1 MLCDDC
7 MMKRLKLGKYLVE
20 EVQEA
25 PRFSHLNHL
34 FPECIYTLIR
44 QEDGRA
50 FRVRFVKSAG
60 WKAGDRLELDEGV
73 VKAAC
78 LE

>member
-1 MLCDDC
+1 
-7 MMKRLKLGKYLVE
+7 MMKRLKLGKYLVK
-20 EVQEA
+20 EVQDA

-44 QEDGRA
+44 QEDGRT
-50 FRVRFVKSAG
+50 FRIRFVKSAG
-60 WKAGDRLELDEGV
+60 WQSGDRLELDEGA

>member
-1 MLCDDC
+1 
-7 MMKRLKLGKYLVE
+7 MKRLKLSKYVVK

-34 FPECIYTLIR
+34 FPECIYTLVR
-44 QEDGRA
+44 QEDGKV
-50 FRVRFVKSAG
+50 FQIQFLKSARWRTG
-60 WKAGDRLELDEGV
+60 ETIELDEGA

-78 LE
+78 LK